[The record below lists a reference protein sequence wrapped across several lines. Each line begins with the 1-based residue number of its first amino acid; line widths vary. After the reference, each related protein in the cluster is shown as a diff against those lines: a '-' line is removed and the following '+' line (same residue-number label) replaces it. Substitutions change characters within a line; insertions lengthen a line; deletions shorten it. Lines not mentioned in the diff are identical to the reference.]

1 MNIQNVPI
9 ESITLYPGNPRINAI
24 AIATVAA
31 SLKAFGWRQPI
42 VVDKDRVIIV
52 GHTRWKAAHSLGMTE
67 VPIHIADNLTPE
79 QAKAYRIMDNK
90 SGEAAEWDFELL
102 KLELQDLQAVDFPL
116 ADTGFAL
123 SEIQEIMADEIK
135 GDEDDVPPVP

>member
-1 MNIQNVPI
+1 
-9 ESITLYPGNPRINAI
+9 
-24 AIATVAA
+24 
-31 SLKAFGWRQPI
+31 
-42 VVDKDRVIIV
+42 
-52 GHTRWKAAHSLGMTE
+52 
-67 VPIHIADNLTPE
+67 
-79 QAKAYRIMDNK
+79 MDNK

-135 GDEDDVPPVP
+135 GDEDDVPPVPEEPKVGLGELYLLGNHRLLCGDSTKREDVERLMAGQKADM